1 MDFGKIKRDARPI
14 QLPEWNTIVASTS
27 ALELVPDRTRINPFT
42 KEKVVFPGEGKA
54 YYVVDGERIGNA
66 SLEKGEILT
75 TGIPR
80 ELCEQI
86 ARVLKAKVFEDDRS

>member
-1 MDFGKIKRDARPI
+1 MDFGRIKRDARPI
-14 QLPEWNTIVASTS
+14 KLPEWNKIIASTS
-27 ALELVPDRTRINPFT
+27 ALEQVPDRTGINPFT
-42 KEKVVFPGEGKA
+42 KEKVVFPGQGKA

-66 SLEKGEILT
+66 SLEEGEILT

-86 ARVLKAKVFEDDRS
+86 AQSLKAKVFEDDRS

>member
-14 QLPEWNTIVASTS
+14 QLPEWNTIIASTS
-27 ALELVPDRTRINPFT
+27 NLEQMPDRTGINPFT

-54 YYVVDGERIGNA
+54 YYVVDGESFGNA
-66 SLEKGEILT
+66 SLEEGEILT

-86 ARVLKAKVFEDDRS
+86 AQSLKAKVFEDDRS

>member
-1 MDFGKIKRDARPI
+1 MDFGKIKRDARQI
-14 QLPEWNTIVASTS
+14 RLPEWNKIIASIS
-27 ALELVPDRTRINPFT
+27 ALEQVPDRTGINPFT
-42 KEKVVFPGEGKA
+42 NEKVVFPGEGKV

-66 SLEKGEILT
+66 SLEEGEILT

-86 ARVLKAKVFEDDRS
+86 AQSLKSLRTIAAN

>member
-1 MDFGKIKRDARPI
+1 MDFGKIKREARPI
-14 QLPEWNTIVASTS
+14 LLPEWTKIIASTS
-27 ALELVPDRTRINPFT
+27 TLEQVPDRRGINPFT

-86 ARVLKAKVFEDDRS
+86 AQSLKAKVFEDDRS

>member
-1 MDFGKIKRDARPI
+1 MDFGKIKRAARPI
-14 QLPEWNTIVASTS
+14 QLPEWNTIIASTS
-27 ALELVPDRTRINPFT
+27 SLEQVPDRTGINPFT

-66 SLEKGEILT
+66 SLEEGEILT

-86 ARVLKAKVFEDDRS
+86 AQALEAEVFEDDRS